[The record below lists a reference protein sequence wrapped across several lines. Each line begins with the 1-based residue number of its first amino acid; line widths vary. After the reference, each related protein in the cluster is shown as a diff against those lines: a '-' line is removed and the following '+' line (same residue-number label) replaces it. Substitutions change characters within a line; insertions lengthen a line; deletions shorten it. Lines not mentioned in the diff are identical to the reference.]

1 MQFGNSKA
9 PIYIKSTSMSLDYQN
24 HSVLWTGN
32 VHATQADSQ
41 LTSDQLR
48 VNYFDKDFKQ
58 MKDMIADGNVRLS
71 QGTRWATGKH
81 GVMDQTKRTV
91 ILTGSP
97 VAHDGNDQ
105 ITGCKITV
113 YLNTSQSVVDC
124 AHAVLFPHS
133 DASPAASASP
143 GATRRSSRQLFDGA
157 GSKTRTGSAASP
169 ATGDDAAVAAGDQN
183 PAALAPRTRSD
194 RAVGTRAESNARAAR
209 SESRR
214 SRVRIRDVGSRGR
227 RPGRRRAAAARRPTA
242 LTAPTPTTTGK
253 PARARKSP
261 RSTVEVEARD
271 AALEIKE
278 LNNLEKLDWR
288 EYLETYSNNW
298 QESTPADNDDDHRSA
313 LENTPLRRSSLE
325 DYMMWQLRMSSL
337 PESDQPIGATIIY
350 NLNEDGYLE
359 TPVEEL
365 AAQLEIAPAEVER
378 VLARVQ
384 RFDPPGVAARDLREC
399 LLAQLQN
406 LGMEESLAA
415 RIVSNHLDLLEKHRY
430 AEIAKVLGVPVETVG
445 QAAKIISLLEP
456 KPGRDYGGDEPTYV
470 VPDVYIHKVGE
481 DYVVTLNRDAVPRL
495 RLAGY
500 YQRVL
505 NDVDV
510 APETREYLA
519 ERLRSA
525 RWLVKSIYQRQ
536 QTIFKVATSIVKF
549 QRAFFDHGISLL
561 KPLVLKDVAED
572 IGMHESTI
580 SRATA
585 NKYAHTP
592 QGIFELKFFF
602 TSGVKGA
609 GGEDVSAETVK
620 EQIRG
625 MVTSE
630 TPQNP
635 LSDQAIAEMLRAEA
649 DQYRAAHG
657 GQISAGDGNPA
668 VGESQT
674 DRVRVSGTRQQKK

>member
-1 MQFGNSKA
+1 MALEVKLGQDLRLRQQLVMTPQLQQA
-9 PIYIKSTSMSLDYQN
+9 IKILQLSLPELEAIVQSELEQNPMLEPLDQSPAEAASESEMSEAEAA
-24 HSVLWTGN
+24 VP
-32 VHATQADSQ
+32 
-41 LTSDQLR
+41 
-48 VNYFDKDFKQ
+48 
-58 MKDMIADGNVRLS
+58 ADGEPLPPE
-71 QGTRWATGKH
+71 A
-81 GVMDQTKRTV
+81 
-91 ILTGSP
+91 
-97 VAHDGNDQ
+97 DG
-105 ITGCKITV
+105 
-113 YLNTSQSVVDC
+113 
-124 AHAVLFPHS
+124 
-133 DASPAASASP
+133 AASA
-143 GATRRSSRQLFDGA
+143 
-157 GSKTRTGSAASP
+157 GSDDDWETGS
-169 ATGDDAAVAAGDQN
+169 
-183 PAALAPRTRSD
+183 R
-194 RAVGTRAESNARAAR
+194 E
-209 SESRR
+209 E
-214 SRVRIRDVGSRGR
+214 
-227 RPGRRRAAAARRPTA
+227 
-242 LTAPTPTTTGK
+242 K
-253 PARARKSP
+253 PA
-261 RSTVEVEARD
+261 STIEVEARD

-298 QESTPADNDDDHRSA
+298 QEATPADSDADDDHRSA
-313 LENTPLRRSSLE
+313 LENTPLRRTSLE
-325 DYMMWQLRMSSL
+325 DHMMWQLRLSNLS
-337 PESDQPIGATIIY
+337 ESDQQIGATIIY
-350 NLNEDGYLE
+350 NLNEDGYLD
-359 TPVEEL
+359 TPVDEL
-365 AAQLEIAPAEVER
+365 AAQLEVAPAEVER

-399 LLAQLQN
+399 LLAQLLN
-406 LGMEESLAA
+406 LGMEDSLAA
-415 RIVSNHLDLLEKHRY
+415 RIVSHHLDLLEKHRY
-430 AEIAKVLGVPVETVG
+430 AEIAKVLSVPVETVG

-505 NDVDV
+505 NDADV
-510 APETREYLA
+510 ALETREYLQ

-592 QGIFELKFFF
+592 QGIYELKFFF
-602 TSGVKGA
+602 TSGVKSA

-625 MVTSE
+625 MVTAE

-635 LSDQAIAEMLRAEA
+635 LSDQAIAEMLRAKQINIA
-649 DQYRAAHG
+649 RRTVAKYRQAMGIPPSANRK
-657 GQISAGDGNPA
+657 QIG
-668 VGESQT
+668 
-674 DRVRVSGTRQQKK
+674 